1 MDYQNLAYA
10 LTQVAHNFGAVIVVA
25 SPLYLLSTRLAKDI
39 RFLLWLVLGGWL
51 IQVGSGLLF
60 GLVSVYYYGQL
71 PDIRGLAIAALLVK
85 VACAVAGIALAIAM
99 LKEKIDP
106 DCTAASGRWSWRGL
120 ATLGA
125 VALAAAA
132 FLRWYS

>member
-25 SPLYLLSTRLAKDI
+25 APLYLLSTRLEKDT
-39 RFLLWLVLGGWL
+39 RFLLWLVLAGWL
-51 IQVGSGLLF
+51 VQIGSGVLF

-71 PDIRGLAIAALLVK
+71 PDIRGLAIAALLTK
-85 VACAVAGIALAIAM
+85 MTCAGLGVALAIAM
-99 LKEKIDP
+99 LKRKIDP

-120 ATLGA
+120 
-125 VALAAAA
+125 
-132 FLRWYS
+132 